1 MSCLDVM
8 YHAYGPPA
16 RAYLSAAS
24 AAYSSYPHAA
34 QKLQLFPGK
43 MSDLFEG
50 INAGSSA
57 PHEGQPPPPEGSRHA
72 ARGGGDRA
80 DPEEGGT
87 DEETAT
93 TTTGAAAT
101 TTTATTTAAA
111 ASSASGDASHH
122 HHQQQQQRHEK
133 ERVPAA
139 QYLTSR
145 CLLLTYFR
153 GDIASEVDEHFSRA
167 LSQQP
172 PAATGTRAS
181 TPGAE
186 QAERSERRAWKDRL
200 LSPMTQR
207 NFPPSFWSSSTYHH
221 GTATAPGMTLGT
233 HPADLAFS
241 LEPYPGMHHHPHH
254 HHHHHHHHHPHH
266 PHHHP
271 HHPHHHPHHPHHPH
285 HHLVQQQQEVAAAW
299 HYPLS
304 SQAGAYSRGVSD
316 LYSAGTHPFD
326 PLYGP
331 LLVPPPPPPLRPARL
346 PPALGPG
353 CDLGKASESPV
364 GGPWGQA
371 GFAAHSPVEVAQSL
385 NAEAARRYGLCS
397 SSLMS

>member
-1 MSCLDVM
+1 
-8 YHAYGPPA
+8 
-16 RAYLSAAS
+16 
-24 AAYSSYPHAA
+24 
-34 QKLQLFPGK
+34 
-43 MSDLFEG
+43 
-50 INAGSSA
+50 
-57 PHEGQPPPPEGSRHA
+57 
-72 ARGGGDRA
+72 
-80 DPEEGGT
+80 
-87 DEETAT
+87 
-93 TTTGAAAT
+93 
-101 TTTATTTAAA
+101 
-111 ASSASGDASHH
+111 
-122 HHQQQQQRHEK
+122 HQQQQQRHEK

-186 QAERSERRAWKDRL
+186 Q
-200 LSPMTQR
+200 
-207 NFPPSFWSSSTYHH
+207 
-221 GTATAPGMTLGT
+221 
-233 HPADLAFS
+233 
-241 LEPYPGMHHHPHH
+241 
-254 HHHHHHHHHPHH
+254 
-266 PHHHP
+266 
-271 HHPHHHPHHPHHPH
+271 PHHPH

>member
-34 QKLQLFPGK
+34 QVGGVTHSLRLEQ
-43 MSDLFEG
+43 
-50 INAGSSA
+50 
-57 PHEGQPPPPEGSRHA
+57 GQGA
-72 ARGGGDRA
+72 DNTGGWG
-80 DPEEGGT
+80 EEGT
-87 DEETAT
+87 PRRW
-93 TTTGAAAT
+93 
-101 TTTATTTAAA
+101 
-111 ASSASGDASHH
+111 
-122 HHQQQQQRHEK
+122 RHEK

-186 QAERSERRAWKDRL
+186 QAERNRL